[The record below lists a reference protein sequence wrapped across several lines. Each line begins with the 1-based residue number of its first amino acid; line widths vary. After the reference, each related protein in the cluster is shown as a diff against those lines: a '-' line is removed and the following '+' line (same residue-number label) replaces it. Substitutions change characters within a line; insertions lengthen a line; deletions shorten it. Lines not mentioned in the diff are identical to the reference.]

1 MKNRI
6 IFLFVIFIFFSS
18 CGYTPVLTQKKYSF
32 SVNNIEKIGNKQVN
46 SLISRKLEVSSNKE
60 EIKKIKYDLI
70 LNSYLNKSTISKDSK
85 GDPSIFEMEI
95 LVEVQIINSEKN
107 ISTNRKFNK
116 KISYNNKTD
125 KFELNTYEDTVIQNI
140 SENIADR
147 ILSALSNL

>member
-1 MKNRI
+1 
-6 IFLFVIFIFFSS
+6 
-18 CGYTPVLTQKKYSF
+18 
-32 SVNNIEKIGNKQVN
+32 
-46 SLISRKLEVSSNKE
+46 
-60 EIKKIKYDLI
+60 
-70 LNSYLNKSTISKDSK
+70 
-85 GDPSIFEMEI
+85 MEI